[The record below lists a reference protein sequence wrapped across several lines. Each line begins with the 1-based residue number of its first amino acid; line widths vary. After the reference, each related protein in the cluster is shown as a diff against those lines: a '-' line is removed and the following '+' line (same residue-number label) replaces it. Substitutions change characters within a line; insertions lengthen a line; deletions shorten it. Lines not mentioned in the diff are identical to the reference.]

1 MSKAEPKTL
10 GEWRVYVDALDG
22 EQLLEQARS
31 ANSASFVR
39 QLQEEGSSAS
49 DVHGVLI
56 LFAHRLQATGLRP
69 PDGFYDYFELMKQQL
84 PDGA

>member
-1 MSKAEPKTL
+1 MAKADPRTL
-10 GEWRVYVDALDG
+10 AEWRSYVDALDG
-22 EQLLEQARS
+22 EQLIEQARS

-49 DVHGVLI
+49 DVHAVLI
-56 LFAHRLQATGLRP
+56 LFAQRIKATGLRP

>member
-1 MSKAEPKTL
+1 MSREEPKTL
-10 GEWRVYVDALDG
+10 SEWRAYVDALDG
-22 EQLLEQARS
+22 DQLIEQARS

-49 DVHGVLI
+49 DVHAVLI
-56 LFAHRLQATGLRP
+56 LFAQRIKATGLRP

-84 PDGA
+84 PEGT